1 MAEKPKSV
9 LLPVMAA
16 AVFAGLGR
24 MVVQKI
30 RADRAARKSGAGRGG
45 AGQNRGGQNRIGQG
59 GAQRRGRAGR
69 GGKVR
74 GGGGQDRVA
83 GPVDE
88 KTRQWISEVVRT
100 PRQ

>member
-9 LLPVMAA
+9 LLPVLAV

-24 MVVQKI
+24 MVIQKI
-30 RADRAARKSGAGRGG
+30 KADRAARRNSGGPARVGR
-45 AGQNRGGQNRIGQG
+45 
-59 GAQRRGRAGR
+59 
-69 GGKVR
+69 
-74 GGGGQDRVA
+74 GQDRVA

>member
-24 MVVQKI
+24 MVIQKI
-30 RADRAARKSGAGRGG
+30 KADRAARQNGARGTAAQSGVGRVGSRRGGRIRGG
-45 AGQNRGGQNRIGQG
+45 AG
-59 GAQRRGRAGR
+59 
-69 GGKVR
+69 K
-74 GGGGQDRVA
+74 DRMA

>member
-9 LLPVMAA
+9 LLPVMAV

-24 MVVQKI
+24 MVIQKI
-30 RADRAARKSGAGRGG
+30 KSDRAARQNGVRGTAAQNRRGGARRSGSIRGG
-45 AGQNRGGQNRIGQG
+45 AG
-59 GAQRRGRAGR
+59 
-69 GGKVR
+69 K
-74 GGGGQDRVA
+74 DRVA

>member
-9 LLPVMAA
+9 LLPVMAV

-24 MVVQKI
+24 MVFQKI
-30 RADRAARKSGAGRGG
+30 KADRAARRNG
-45 AGQNRGGQNRIGQG
+45 AGQAGVG
-59 GAQRRGRAGR
+59 RGRVGR
-69 GGKVR
+69 R
-74 GGGGQDRVA
+74 AAGQDQVA

>member
-9 LLPVMAA
+9 LLPVMAV

-24 MVVQKI
+24 MVIQKI
-30 RADRAARKSGAGRGG
+30 KADRAARQGG
-45 AGQNRGGQNRIGQG
+45 AG
-59 GAQRRGRAGR
+59 
-69 GGKVR
+69 K
-74 GGGGQDRVA
+74 DRVA

>member
-9 LLPVMAA
+9 LLPVMAV

-30 RADRAARKSGAGRGG
+30 RADRAARQNGAAGSAAGQNRSGRSGTRRAGRARGG
-45 AGQNRGGQNRIGQG
+45 AG
-59 GAQRRGRAGR
+59 
-69 GGKVR
+69 K
-74 GGGGQDRVA
+74 DRVA

>member
-9 LLPVMAA
+9 LLPVLAA

-24 MVVQKI
+24 MVLQKI
-30 RADRAARKSGAGRGG
+30 KADREARRS
-45 AGQNRGGQNRIGQG
+45 
-59 GAQRRGRAGR
+59 RR
-69 GGKVR
+69 
-74 GGGGQDRVA
+74 A

>member
-9 LLPVMAA
+9 LLPVLAV

-24 MVVQKI
+24 MVIQKI
-30 RADRAARKSGAGRGG
+30 KADRAARRNSA
-45 AGQNRGGQNRIGQG
+45 
-59 GAQRRGRAGR
+59 GRAGVGR
-69 GGKVR
+69 
-74 GGGGQDRVA
+74 GQDRVA

>member
-1 MAEKPKSV
+1 MAENSKSV
-9 LLPVMAA
+9 LLPVMAV

-24 MVVQKI
+24 MVFQKI
-30 RADRAARKSGAGRGG
+30 KADRAARQNN
-45 AGQNRGGQNRIGQG
+45 AGQT
-59 GAQRRGRAGR
+59 RAGR
-69 GGKVR
+69 RVGR
-74 GGGGQDRVA
+74 GAAGRDRVA

>member
-1 MAEKPKSV
+1 MAENSKSV
-9 LLPVMAA
+9 LLPVMAV

-24 MVVQKI
+24 MVFQKI
-30 RADRAARKSGAGRGG
+30 KADRAARQNPAGQTRTGSGSAGQARVGRRVGRGAAGR
-45 AGQNRGGQNRIGQG
+45 
-59 GAQRRGRAGR
+59 
-69 GGKVR
+69 
-74 GGGGQDRVA
+74 DRVA

>member
-1 MAEKPKSV
+1 MAEKPRSV
-9 LLPVMAA
+9 LLPVMAV

-30 RADRAARKSGAGRGG
+30 RADRAARKKGAVRGG
-45 AGQNRGGQNRIGQG
+45 A
-59 GAQRRGRAGR
+59 
-69 GGKVR
+69 
-74 GGGGQDRVA
+74 GQDRVA

>member
-9 LLPVMAA
+9 LLPMVAA

-24 MVVQKI
+24 MVLQKI
-30 RADRAARKSGAGRGG
+30 KADRAAK
-45 AGQNRGGQNRIGQG
+45 QNRI
-59 GAQRRGRAGR
+59 RN
-69 GGKVR
+69 
-74 GGGGQDRVA
+74 RVA

-88 KTRQWISEVVRT
+88 KTRQWISDVVRT

>member
-1 MAEKPKSV
+1 MAEKSKSV
-9 LLPVMAA
+9 LLPVVAV

-24 MVVQKI
+24 MVLQKI
-30 RADRAARKSGAGRGG
+30 KADRAARD
-45 AGQNRGGQNRIGQG
+45 N
-59 GAQRRGRAGR
+59 
-69 GGKVR
+69 
-74 GGGGQDRVA
+74 RVA

>member
-1 MAEKPKSV
+1 MAENSKSV
-9 LLPVMAA
+9 LLPVMAV

-24 MVVQKI
+24 MVFQKVK
-30 RADRAARKSGAGRGG
+30 ADRAARQNPAGQTRGGSGG
-45 AGQNRGGQNRIGQG
+45 AGQTRVGRLVGRSVGRG
-59 GAQRRGRAGR
+59 AAGR
-69 GGKVR
+69 
-74 GGGGQDRVA
+74 DRVA

>member
-9 LLPVMAA
+9 LLPVMAV

-24 MVVQKI
+24 MVIQKI
-30 RADRAARKSGAGRGG
+30 RADRAARQNGARQNG
-45 AGQNRGGQNRIGQG
+45 AGQAGVG
-59 GAQRRGRAGR
+59 RGRAGR
-69 GGKVR
+69 R
-74 GGGGQDRVA
+74 AAGQDRVA

-88 KTRQWISEVVRT
+88 KTRQWISDVVRT

>member
-24 MVVQKI
+24 MVIQKI
-30 RADRAARKSGAGRGG
+30 KADRTARQGGAAGQGTAAQQQVGRGRSGRGG
-45 AGQNRGGQNRIGQG
+45 A
-59 GAQRRGRAGR
+59 RRSSSGR
-69 GGKVR
+69 GSA
-74 GGGGQDRVA
+74 GQERIA
-83 GPVDE
+83 GPVDD
-88 KTRQWISEVVRT
+88 KTRQWISDVVRT

>member
-9 LLPVMAA
+9 LLPVMAV

-24 MVVQKI
+24 MVIQKI
-30 RADRAARKSGAGRGG
+30 KADRKARLEGA
-45 AGQNRGGQNRIGQG
+45 
-59 GAQRRGRAGR
+59 
-69 GGKVR
+69 
-74 GGGGQDRVA
+74 GQDRVA

>member
-45 AGQNRGGQNRIGQG
+45 AGQDGAGQNRVAQNRVGRG
-59 GAQRRGRAGR
+59 GAGR

>member
-1 MAEKPKSV
+1 MAENSKSV

-24 MVVQKI
+24 MVFQKI
-30 RADRAARKSGAGRGG
+30 KADRHAR
-45 AGQNRGGQNRIGQG
+45 QNRT
-59 GAQRRGRAGR
+59 
-69 GGKVR
+69 
-74 GGGGQDRVA
+74 A

-88 KTRQWISEVVRT
+88 KTRQWISDVVRP

>member
-1 MAEKPKSV
+1 V
-9 LLPVMAA
+9 

-24 MVVQKI
+24 MVLQKI
-30 RADRAARKSGAGRGG
+30 KADRAAW
-45 AGQNRGGQNRIGQG
+45 
-59 GAQRRGRAGR
+59 
-69 GGKVR
+69 
-74 GGGGQDRVA
+74 DHRVT

>member
-9 LLPVMAA
+9 LLPVMAV

-24 MVVQKI
+24 MVIQKI
-30 RADRAARKSGAGRGG
+30 RADRAARQNGARQNG
-45 AGQNRGGQNRIGQG
+45 AGQNGAGQARVG
-59 GAQRRGRAGR
+59 RGRAGR
-69 GGKVR
+69 R
-74 GGGGQDRVA
+74 AAGQDRVA

-88 KTRQWISEVVRT
+88 KTRQWISDVVRT